1 MVEVGTWSAVR
12 VPAATPVLVLA
23 VTGVVA
29 DGSRGDAGHITRRDE
44 HRPCRTG
51 RPVVWAAF
59 DEGHIAAPR
68 DASIA
73 PGAPGAPVGVGFRA
87 TRTGDT
93 GTPTAFAVDGAACSA
108 A

>member
-29 DGSRGDAGHITRRDE
+29 DGSRGDAGHITRCDVN
-44 HRPCRTG
+44 RPCRTG

-73 PGAPGAPVGVGFRA
+73 SGAPVGVGLRA
-87 TRTGDT
+87 TRTGNT
-93 GTPTAFAVDGAACSA
+93 TTPTAFGVDGAACSA